1 MIEDDR
7 SNLFR
12 YAKRGGN
19 TGILLVEPDRK
30 KTLNWSKKK
39 RLLVKTHAYS
49 SSSLT
54 WKRPRGNRQFSHLF
68 IGWKGPRDDKTQNT
82 HVLNS
87 RASLGTS
94 GNKMADK
101 HPPRQ
106 VAFRSFDHAVIFRR
120 RPQSRR
126 KIEPNVK
133 EENDAW
139 KYHFKWRNSREKL
152 DRKVK
157 TGMMDVAIQWLRWL
171 DWIFWGWYLPSL
183 SINYVGMSKDIEK
196 RLPQLYYIKMKIS

>member
-1 MIEDDR
+1 MNCCSAAAALRRLYGTFGWCRALQCHTVCFWRQRISICKQKVAILRQVNTKTTWRFRIKTNEYQSVIEGDR
-7 SNLFR
+7 FNLFR

-19 TGILLVEPDRK
+19 TGKYRNLNWGKHHLPTLGILLVEPDRK

-39 RLLVKTHAYS
+39 RLLAKRMLYS

-94 GNKMADK
+94 GNKMADE
-101 HPPRQ
+101 HQ
-106 VAFRSFDHAVIFRR
+106 G
-120 RPQSRR
+120 
-126 KIEPNVK
+126 
-133 EENDAW
+133 
-139 KYHFKWRNSREKL
+139 L
-152 DRKVK
+152 
-157 TGMMDVAIQWLRWL
+157 
-171 DWIFWGWYLPSL
+171 
-183 SINYVGMSKDIEK
+183 
-196 RLPQLYYIKMKIS
+196 QLFATSH

>member
-1 MIEDDR
+1 MWG
-7 SNLFR
+7 NLIF
-12 YAKRGGN
+12 
-19 TGILLVEPDRK
+19 
-30 KTLNWSKKK
+30 TLNVYGWLRQNSIGHSDFTSHVNCWGPGKVLEVTRNSGRLLRGKQNK
-39 RLLVKTHAYS
+39 RLRNIE
-49 SSSLT
+49 
-54 WKRPRGNRQFSHLF
+54 WIGRNRQFSHLF
-68 IGWKGPRDDKTQNT
+68 IGWKGPCDNKTLST

-126 KIEPNVK
+126 RIEPNVK

-152 DRKVK
+152 EGKVK
-157 TGMMDVAIQWLRWL
+157 TWMVDVAIQCLT
-171 DWIFWGWYLPSL
+171 
-183 SINYVGMSKDIEK
+183 
-196 RLPQLYYIKMKIS
+196 KI

>member
-1 MIEDDR
+1 MNTKTTWRFRIETNEYRSVIEGGR

-12 YAKRGGN
+12 YAKRGDN
-19 TGILLVEPDRK
+19 TGKSKLKLRK
-30 KTLNWSKKK
+30 TSLTNVRNTSCWTWQEKDFLKIEVK
-39 RLLVKTHAYS
+39 RLLALERARVETDNFYTF
-49 SSSLT
+49 SLVEKAHVT
-54 WKRPRGNRQFSHLF
+54 IN
-68 IGWKGPRDDKTQNT
+68 
-82 HVLNS
+82 VLNS

-126 KIEPNVK
+126 RIEPNVK

-152 DRKVK
+152 EGKVK
-157 TGMMDVAIQWLRWL
+157 TWMVDVAIQCLT
-171 DWIFWGWYLPSL
+171 
-183 SINYVGMSKDIEK
+183 
-196 RLPQLYYIKMKIS
+196 KI